1 MRVCV
6 CNAQLV
12 THLYDMVCDQLLG
25 WGNISKPCYLSMRTL
40 KLPKGVQILQLNTIF
55 YRLNTSFLHFLKT
68 LLECLH
74 SPFSQ
79 PLKLGRYGEIR
90 MWRIPFFLVKLSNSS
105 LVNGVPL
112 SLTIV
117 SGMLCVANI
126 IHNFSIAA
134 VDVAELTTCT
144 SMYFEC
150 VSIHT
155 RYIFP
160 CNGPA

>member
-1 MRVCV
+1 MERAVQTFKEGFKKMKEGSIETIEYC
-6 CNAQLV
+6 
-12 THLYDMVCDQLLG
+12 
-25 WGNISKPCYLSMRTL
+25 IEPEYLDSL
-40 KLPKGVQILQLNTIF
+40 WKF
-55 YRLNTSFLHFLKT
+55 
-68 LLECLH
+68 E
-74 SPFSQ
+74 SPHT
-79 PLKLGRYGEIR
+79 E
-90 MWRIPFFLVKLSNSS
+90 
-105 LVNGVPL
+105 
-112 SLTIV
+112 
-117 SGMLCVANI
+117 ANI